1 MTDPLDRLGDD
12 YEAVIGLEVHCQ
24 LLTDAKLFSGASAAF
39 GAPPNTEVA
48 PVDMGLPGT
57 LPVVNR
63 RAVEFA
69 LKAGLAVDADI
80 NRESRFA
87 RKQYF
92 YPDLPKGYQIS
103 QHEEPLCEHGE
114 LRVEPEEGE
123 ATTVGI
129 RRIHMEEDAGKS
141 THLEGEPH
149 TLVDLNRCGVPLI
162 EIVSEPDIR
171 TPGQARAYMKSLR
184 NLVVWLGINDGDMSE
199 GSLRCDANVSVRPAG
214 AEEFGTR
221 TELKNI
227 NSFKFV
233 HDGLAHEIGR
243 QIEVLESGSEV
254 SQQTRLYDPD
264 AGETRKMREKEE
276 SHDYRYFPE
285 PDLPPLVID
294 EDWLR
299 SVEASLPELP
309 REKRARYVEE
319 FGLSE
324 DDAGVLTSDRARA
337 DFFEEV
343 VSRDSNEPGDVANWI
358 INELSRALNDRDQ
371 TVDEARIQPSQM
383 ARIIELV
390 GDETISQNAGF
401 EVLEVILEEGGD
413 PDELVEERGLE
424 QMSDESQLESVVDEI
439 IEENPEQVQDF
450 RDGNEGVVGWF
461 IGQVMQATQGKAN
474 PKVARE
480 LLQEKLR
487 DS

>member
-1 MTDPLDRLGDD
+1 MTDSLDRLGDD

-24 LLTDAKLFSGASAAF
+24 LLTDAKLFSSAPAAF

-48 PVDMGLPGT
+48 PVDMGMPGA

-69 LKAGLAVDADI
+69 LKAGLAVGADI

-114 LRVEPEEGE
+114 LRIDPEEGD

-162 EIVSEPDIR
+162 EVVSEPDIR
-171 TPGQARAYMKSLR
+171 TPAQARAYMKALR

-199 GSLRCDANVSVRPAG
+199 GSLRCDANVSVRPVG

-233 HDGLAHEIGR
+233 HDGLAYEIGR
-243 QIEVLESGSEV
+243 QIEVLESGGGV
-254 SQQTRLYDPD
+254 AQQTRLYDPD
-264 AGETRKMREKEE
+264 VGETRTMREKEE

-294 EDWLR
+294 EDWLEA
-299 SVEASLPELP
+299 VEASLPELP

-319 FGLSE
+319 FGLGE
-324 DDAGVLTSDRARA
+324 DDADVLTSDRGRA

-343 VSRDSNEPGDVANWI
+343 VSREGVEAGDVANWI
-358 INELSRALNDRDQ
+358 INDLSRALNDRDQ

-390 GDETISQNAGF
+390 GDETISGNGGF
-401 EVLEVILEEGGD
+401 EVLEAILDEGGD
-413 PDELVEERGLE
+413 PDEIVEERGLE